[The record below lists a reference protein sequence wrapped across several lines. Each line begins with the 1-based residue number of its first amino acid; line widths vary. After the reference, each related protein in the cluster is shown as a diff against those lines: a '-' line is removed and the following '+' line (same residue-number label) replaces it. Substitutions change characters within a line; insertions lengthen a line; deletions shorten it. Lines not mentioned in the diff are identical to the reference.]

1 MRKIK
6 KYISTPVAIILAFIA
21 SVATPLVR
29 PVIEI
34 VSELQP
40 PVIKELP
47 EDSLYD
53 ELKYPLRD
61 EGDIP
66 YMVKDDISTPI
77 DLKDPDNAEYSAEY
91 DAANNSVT
99 IYRKIGGINVRLP
112 YSMSLQDY
120 QNDNIR
126 RSMMDYWLER
136 SRKSSQL
143 DAADGSA
150 DGEET
155 QKNTLLNSKWRVN
168 SNLFTSIF
176 GSDKITMKLQGQAEV
191 SIGVQHNKINNPTL
205 QERMRKTTSFDFDQ
219 QMQINLNSQVGEK
232 LKLGIN
238 YNTEATFD
246 FENQV
251 KLDYTGTEDD
261 IIQDIEAGNITWNLP
276 GTLIQGS
283 QSLFGFKMDMKF
295 GKLSVSTVFSQ
306 KKGESNSVTVQNGA
320 TAQEFDID
328 ITEYERN
335 KHFFLS
341 HQFKDNYDR
350 ALRQL
355 PIINSPITI
364 NKIEVW
370 VTNKTG
376 NYNDARN
383 IVAFVD
389 LGETGDNLS
398 NTSLWSGNPGQY
410 PSNETNNLYSEM
422 TSTYAGARNIS
433 NVSSTFEAL
442 NGFKAG
448 KEYEKVENAR
458 KLSPAEYKLN
468 ERLGYISLSTA
479 LNNNE
484 VLAVAYQ
491 YTYRGKVY
499 MVGEFSSDGIDAPN
513 CLYLKLIKGTTLTP
527 KYKNW
532 DLMMKNIY
540 SLGSYDIQRED
551 FDLNIVYNN
560 DSTSTYLNYFNEGEK
575 PMYGGHN
582 GETYLQILNVDRL
595 NNNNDVSPDGKY
607 DFVDNVTID
616 AEKGRIIFPQREPF
630 GDYLEEKIGHE
641 LGKKY
646 AFHALYDS
654 TQVYAKQQ
662 THKNKFRLR
671 GQYQASSSQ
680 DIPLNAFNLA
690 RGSVIV
696 TAGGQVL
703 TENIDYTVDYSLGR
717 VRILNQGI
725 LNSGAAINISYE
737 NQNAISTQT
746 QTLIGAHLNYE
757 FSKKFNVGA
766 TVIHMKERPLTNKVS
781 YGDEAVSNTM
791 LGFDTKLEQ
800 DLPFITKALDALPL
814 VSTKAKSTIAFEGEI
829 AKLVPGHAKSI
840 SAAYIDDFEGSSMAY
855 DIKNWTTWKLASKP
869 QGQPELFNDATKGN
883 DLSEGFDR
891 ALLAWYTIDPLFLRN
906 TTQTPKHIKND
917 PEQQSSH
924 YVREVYEEELYPNKE
939 SAYGESTNVS
949 VLNLAYYPKERGSYN
964 FTTNITKDGMLP
976 NPKDNWAGIQRK
988 LETTDF
994 ENANIEYIEF
1004 WMLDPFIYNAE
1015 KPDVGGELYFNIGT
1029 ISEDVLK
1036 DSRRAFEHG
1045 LPTPQ
1050 EDFDVDSTMW
1060 GYVAKNTALVN
1071 GFNTDPAS
1079 MKAQDV
1085 GLNGMSSEKERWFY
1099 NHKDYPY
1106 IQLIEEMYNSG
1117 QLTDEAYQQIM
1128 ADPANDDFHYYR
1140 GSDYDAQK
1148 VGILDRYKRFNNTE
1162 GNSCP
1167 SEYSSETYSTA
1178 ALTRPDNE
1186 DLNDDYTLSET
1197 ENYYQYRVSIRPD
1210 SMQVGKNYI
1219 ADMMQTSVK
1228 LKNGKTEHV
1237 KWYQFKI
1244 PINAP
1249 DKVVGD
1255 ISDMSSMQFIRMF
1268 MKDFADTCIL
1278 RFATLEL
1285 IKGEWRKYTQDLW
1298 ENNSNPSSQT
1308 QFVTSTVNIEEND
1321 RRTPIN
1327 YVLPPG
1333 IDRTVDPSNPQ
1344 LRQLNEQ
1351 AYSIKVIDLGNA
1363 DARAVY
1369 KTLNM
1374 DMRNYKRLKMHIHA
1388 EALEGYPLEDNQ
1400 MSAFIRIGSDYEDN
1414 FYEYEIPLKLTPHG
1428 TYADN
1433 NETDRYAV
1441 WPEENELDIPLEVF
1455 TKAKLARNDA
1465 KRVAGSAVTLQT
1477 IYSISDPDKINNKVR
1492 IKGNPS
1498 LGNVVTMMI
1507 GLRAHGAG
1515 VKSAEIWI
1523 NELRL
1528 TDFNEKG
1535 GWAARGRTTIKL
1547 ADLGSIQAAGE
1558 YSSVGFG
1565 SIDQSVLERSMSEY
1579 KAFDV
1584 SANLEMG
1591 KLLGPES
1598 RLSMPVYAAYS
1609 KSVETP
1615 EYSPYDSDVKLK
1627 TAIDMT
1633 ETKDER
1639 DSIKD
1644 LSLTT
1649 ETTKSLNVSNMRLKP
1664 AKGKRAKIYS
1674 PSNLSASYAFTET
1687 EKADPET
1694 QYDVTKETNATL
1706 AYNYTT
1712 TSKPIEPFKKS
1723 KLNSKVFGIIK
1734 DFNFYLKPTLIAYR
1748 WELARN
1754 YQEIQKR
1761 NVTNPEYKIPVSV
1774 SKDFNWNRYFDFKYT
1789 LSRGLKLSLNAVA
1802 NARIDEPDGAVNKE
1816 LYRDEYYHWRDSI
1829 WSNIFN
1835 FGRVTNYQHSGDLNW
1850 TVPINKLPYL
1860 DWVTANAQ
1868 YKANYIWKTGPQK
1881 TEYEWGNTIM
1891 NRNTKQINAMAN
1903 FGTLYNKSKYLKG
1916 IYDKYNF
1923 SSSNRATKRKS
1934 ANSQTLRY
1942 TERNVAMTSGKPI
1955 KITHNLNT
1963 TDISVRAFDE
1973 KSHGVKG
1980 KIEAID
1986 KNSAYFTPQMG
1997 AKAGRVI
2004 ITGTITEKE
2013 DPLTVVKD
2021 VAFSVLTSLKN
2032 ISISYSENNSTTLPG
2047 YMPNSHFAGMDSYN
2061 GSRAPG
2067 FAFIAG
2073 FQDRDFALKAV
2084 KKGWVT
2090 TDSTLIEPYI
2100 MTTAKSLQIRAS
2112 FELFKAL
2119 KVELSAQ
2126 RTHDDHMEEFYVFDG
2141 NGFAGVFN
2149 TTNSGTFS
2157 MSFNMIKTAFK
2168 TVDRTGN
2175 LSSDVYNT
2183 FLTSRQTIA
2192 ERCGATRIG
2201 RTFPT
2206 DNQFGGLSY
2215 NPNGYANLGYEVTE
2229 GVDGYGLTSQD
2240 VLIPAFL
2247 AAYSGTNSNS
2257 IFLDFIPAV
2266 KYIKP
2271 NWKVTF
2277 SGLNNVN
2284 ALKKYVRNIELSH
2297 AYTSK
2302 YTIGSYM
2309 TNLEWKQAGDGLS
2322 YIRDMQNNFIPQFE
2336 AASVTLSEQF
2346 NPFLSISATMLNN
2359 ITASI
2364 SNTRSRNIV
2373 LSLANNQITETYN
2386 REWSMSVG
2394 YRFDKLGLIFGK
2406 GEDAKQFNNDLNVTL
2421 GLSQR
2426 DNFTILRRIE
2436 EMDNELASGTKTF
2449 AVKFSADYAFSQK
2462 FSMQFYYDQT
2472 VAKPY
2477 ISSSYPTNNVNVGVS
2492 FQLSL
2497 SE

>member
-1 MRKIK
+1 MRNIK
-6 KYISTPVAIILAFIA
+6 KYISTPLAIVLTILASIA
-21 SVATPLVR
+21 APLVR
-29 PVIEI
+29 PTIEVI
-34 VSELQP
+34 SELQRP
-40 PVIKELP
+40 EIAEAP
-47 EDSLYD
+47 EDSLFN
-53 ELKYPLRD
+53 ELHYPLHD
-61 EGDIP
+61 EGYIP
-66 YMVKDDISTPI
+66 SADNKQSPI
-77 DLKDPDNAEYSAEY
+77 DLNTPDNAEYTAEY
-91 DAANNSVT
+91 DVTTNSVT
-99 IYRKIGGINVRLP
+99 IYRKIGGMNVRMP
-112 YSMSLQDY
+112 YTMSLQEY
-120 QNDNIR
+120 QNDNVR

-136 SRKSSQL
+136 SRKASAI
-143 DAADGSA
+143 DASMASE
-150 DGEET
+150 DGE
-155 QKNTLLNSKWRVN
+155 QPKNTLLNSRWKVN

-191 SIGVQHNKINNPTL
+191 SIGVQYNKINNPTL

-251 KLDYTGTEDD
+251 KLDYEGTEDD

-295 GKLSVSTVFSQ
+295 GKLSISTVFSQ

-320 TAQEFDID
+320 AAQEFDID
-328 ITEYERN
+328 ITDYERN

-350 ALRQL
+350 AMRQL

-389 LGETGDNLS
+389 LGETGENLS
-398 NTSLWSGNPGQY
+398 NTVLWGGNPGAY
-410 PSNETNNLYSEM
+410 PSNNANNLYGEM
-422 TSTYAGARNIS
+422 TSNYAAARNIS
-433 NVSSTFEAL
+433 NVTNIFASL
-442 NGFKAG
+442 PNFKQG
-448 KEYEKVENAR
+448 REYEKVENAR
-458 KLSPAEYKLN
+458 KLSPAEYTLN
-468 ERLGYISLSTA
+468 EKLGYISLNTA

-484 VLAVAYQ
+484 VLAVAFQ
-491 YTYRGKVY
+491 YTYRGNVY
-499 MVGEFSSDGIDAPN
+499 TVGEFANDGVDAPN
-513 CLYLKLIKGTTLTP
+513 CLFLKLLKGTTLTP

-540 SLGSYDIQRED
+540 SLGSYDIQRDD
-551 FDLNIVYNN
+551 FDLNVVYNN
-560 DSTSTYLNYFNEGEK
+560 DSTSTYINYFNEGEK
-575 PMYGGHN
+575 PMSGGLN
-582 GETYLQILNVDRL
+582 GLTYLQILNADRL
-595 NNNNDVSPDGKY
+595 NSNNDVSPDGKY
-607 DFVDNVTID
+607 DFVEGFTID
-616 AEKGRIIFPQREPF
+616 TKKGRIMFPQREPF
-630 GDYLEEKIGHE
+630 GDYMEQKLSSQPALAKKFVFHE
-641 LGKKY
+641 
-646 AFHALYDS
+646 LYDS

-662 THKNKFRLR
+662 TNKNKYRLR
-671 GQYQASSSQ
+671 GQYQSSSSQ
-680 DIPLNAFNLA
+680 DIMLNAFNLA

-703 TENIDYTVDYSLGR
+703 TENVDYTVDYTLGR
-717 VRILNQGI
+717 VKILNQG
-725 LNSGAAINISYE
+725 LLSSGTPINVSYE

-746 QTLIGAHLNYE
+746 QTLIGTHLNYE
-757 FSKKFNVGA
+757 FSDNFNVGA

-791 LGFDTKLEQ
+791 LGFNTEFEQ
-800 DLPFITKALDALPL
+800 ELPFITKALDALPL
-814 VSTKAKSTIAFEGEI
+814 VSTKAKSSIQFEGEV
-829 AKLVPGHAKSI
+829 AKLIPGHAKSI
-840 SAAYIDDFEGSSMAY
+840 NAAYIDDFEGSSMAY

-869 QGQPELFNDATKGN
+869 QGQPDLFDDAEKKN
-883 DLSEGFDR
+883 DLSVGFDR
-891 ALLAWYTIDPLFLRN
+891 AHLAWYTIDPLFLRN

-939 SAYGESTNVS
+939 AAYGESTNIS
-949 VLNLAYYPKERGSYN
+949 ILNLAYYPNERGSYN
-964 FTTNITKDGMLP
+964 FTTDITKDGFLN
-976 NPKDNWAGIQRK
+976 NPEANWAGIQRK

-1015 KPDVGGELYFNIGT
+1015 KRGVGGDLYFNIGS
-1029 ISEDVLK
+1029 ISEDVLP
-1036 DSRRAFEHG
+1036 DSRRSFEHG
-1045 LPTPQ
+1045 MPTPL
-1050 EDFDVDSTMW
+1050 EEFDVDSTMW
-1060 GYVAKNTALVN
+1060 GYVPKNTALVN

-1079 MKAQDV
+1079 MKAQDA
-1085 GLNGMSSEKERWFY
+1085 GLNGMSSEQERLFY
-1099 NHKDYPY
+1099 NHNDYPY

-1117 QLTDEAYQQIM
+1117 QLTEEAYQKIM

-1148 VGILDRYKRFNNTE
+1148 VSILDRYKKFNNTE

-1167 SEYSSETYSTA
+1167 TEYSSETYSTA

-1186 DLNDDYTLSET
+1186 DLNDDYTLSEI
-1197 ENYYQYRVSIRPD
+1197 ENYYQYKLHIRPD
-1210 SMQVGKNYI
+1210 SMIVGRNYI
-1219 ADMMQTSVK
+1219 TDMMETSVK

-1268 MKDFADTCIL
+1268 MTNFSDTCIL
-1278 RFATLEL
+1278 RFASLEL

-1298 ENNSNPSSQT
+1298 ENNSNPSAHT

-1327 YVLPPG
+1327 YVLPPD

-1351 AYSIKVIDLGNA
+1351 AYSIKVVDLGNA

-1369 KTLNM
+1369 KTINM
-1374 DMRNYKRLKMHIHA
+1374 DMRNYKRMKMYIHA

-1400 MSAFIRIGSDYEDN
+1400 MSAFVRIGSDYEDN

-1455 TKAKLARNDA
+1455 TKAKLARNEA
-1465 KRVAGSAVTLQT
+1465 KRAAGSTITLQD
-1477 IYSISDPDKINNKVR
+1477 IYSISDPEKVNNKVR

-1584 SANLEMG
+1584 SATLEMG
-1591 KLLGPES
+1591 KLLGPQS

-1609 KSVETP
+1609 KKVETP

-1627 TAIDMT
+1627 TELDMT
-1633 ETKDER
+1633 ESKAEKDSVKE
-1639 DSIKD
+1639 

-1649 ETTKSLNVSNMRLKP
+1649 ETTKSINVSNMRLKP

-1674 PSNLSASYAFTET
+1674 PSNLSASYAYTET
-1687 EKADPET
+1687 DMTDPET

-1706 AYNYTT
+1706 SYNYTT
-1712 TSKPIEPFKKS
+1712 TSKAVEPFKS
-1723 KLNSKVFGIIK
+1723 LSLDSKVFGLIK

-1748 WELARN
+1748 WELARD

-1761 NVTNPEYKIPVSV
+1761 NVTSPDYKIPVSV
-1774 SKDFNWNRYFDFKYT
+1774 SKDFNWNRYFDFKYN
-1789 LSRGLKLSLNAVA
+1789 LSRGIKFSLNAVT
-1802 NARIDEPDGAVNKE
+1802 NARIDEPDGAVNKD
-1816 LYRDEYYHWRDSI
+1816 LYRDEYYHWRDSV

-1835 FGRVTNYQHSGDLNW
+1835 FGRTTNYQHSADVNW

-1860 DWVTANAQ
+1860 DWLTANAQ
-1868 YKANYIWKTGPQK
+1868 YKANYIWQAGPQK
-1881 TEYEWGNTIM
+1881 TEYEWGNVIM
-1891 NRNTKQINAMAN
+1891 NRNTKQLNMMAN
-1903 FGTLYNKSKYLKG
+1903 IGTLYNRSKYLKS

-1923 SSSNRATKRKS
+1923 SSSNRQRSRKS
-1934 ANSQTLRY
+1934 GSHTVRY

-1955 KITHNLNT
+1955 KINHNLNT
-1963 TDISVRAFDE
+1963 TDITARAFDE
-1973 KSHGVKG
+1973 KAHGVKG
-1980 KIEAID
+1980 KVEAID
-1986 KNSAYFTPQMG
+1986 NNSAYFIPQMG
-1997 AKAGRVI
+1997 AKSGRVI
-2004 ITGTITEKE
+2004 ITGTITEKTS
-2013 DPLTVVKD
+2013 PIQVIKD
-2021 VAFSVLTSLKN
+2021 VAFIALTSLKN
-2032 ISISYSENNSTTLPG
+2032 VSVSMSENNSTTLPG
-2047 YMPNSHFAGMDSYN
+2047 YMPNAHFAGMDGFN

-2084 KKGWVT
+2084 KRGWVT
-2090 TDSTLIEPYI
+2090 NDTTLIEPYI
-2100 MTTAKSLQIRAS
+2100 MTSAKNVQIRAS
-2112 FELFKAL
+2112 FEMFKAL

-2126 RTHDDHMEEFYVFDG
+2126 RSHDDRMNEYYVFDG
-2141 NGFAGVFN
+2141 GGFAGVFN

-2157 MSFNMIKTAFK
+2157 MTYNMFGTAFK
-2168 TVDRTGN
+2168 SVDKTGD
-2175 LSSDVYNT
+2175 LESEVYNN
-2183 FLTSRQTIA
+2183 FLSMRQTIA
-2192 ERCGATRIG
+2192 ERCGETRKGHI
-2201 RTFPT
+2201 FPN
-2206 DNQFGGLSY
+2206 DNALGGMSY
-2215 NPNGYANLGYEVTE
+2215 NPHGYENAGYEVTE

-2247 AAYSGTNSNS
+2247 AAYSGKGAND
-2257 IFLDFIPAV
+2257 IFLSFIPAV
-2266 KYIKP
+2266 KYMQP
-2271 NWKVTF
+2271 NWRVTF
-2277 SGLNNVN
+2277 SGLSNVK
-2284 ALKKYVRNIELSH
+2284 ALKDYVRNIELSH

-2302 YTIGSYM
+2302 YSIGSYQ
-2309 TNLEWKQAGDGLS
+2309 TNLDWQKSGDGLS
-2322 YIRDMQNNFIPQFE
+2322 YVRDMQNNFIPQFE
-2336 AASVTLSEQF
+2336 AATVTLSEQF

-2364 SNTRSRNIV
+2364 SNSRSRSV
-2373 LSLANNQITETYN
+2373 SLSLANNQITETYN
-2386 REWSMSVG
+2386 REWSLSVG

-2406 GEDAKQFNNDLNVTL
+2406 GEDAKQFNNDLNVSL

-2436 EMDNELASGTKTF
+2436 ELDNELASGSKNF
-2449 AVKFSADYAFSQK
+2449 SMKFSADYAFSQK

-2472 VAKPY
+2472 IAKPY

-2492 FQLSL
+2492 FQLTL

>member
-1 MRKIK
+1 LKNIK
-6 KYISTPVAIILAFIA
+6 KYISTPIAIALAVLASIA
-21 SVATPLVR
+21 APLVT
-29 PVIEI
+29 PAFEVIA
-34 VSELQP
+34 ELQRP
-40 PVIKELP
+40 TIEEAP
-47 EDSLYD
+47 EDSLFSQ
-53 ELKYPLRD
+53 LKYPLHE
-61 EGDIP
+61 EGNIP
-66 YMVKDDISTPI
+66 QRANEKQTTPI
-77 DLKDPDNAEYSAEY
+77 DLNDPDNAEYSARY
-91 DAANNSVT
+91 DAATNSVT
-99 IYRKIGGINVRLP
+99 IYRKIGGMNVRLP
-112 YSMSLQDY
+112 YTMSWDDY

-126 RSMMDYWLER
+126 RSMMNYWLER
-136 SRKSSQL
+136 GRSASRL
-143 DAADGSA
+143 DAADGNNN
-150 DGEET
+150 DTEQ
-155 QKNTLLNSKWRVN
+155 QKNTLLNSRWRVN

-176 GSDKITMKLQGQAEV
+176 GSDNITMKLQGQAEV
-191 SIGVQHNKINNPTL
+191 SIGVQYSKINNPTL
-205 QERMRKTTSFDFDQ
+205 QERMRKTTSFDFNQ

-306 KKGESNSVTVQNGA
+306 KKGESNSITVQNGA
-320 TAQEFDID
+320 TTQEFDID

-341 HQFKDNYDR
+341 HRFKENYDR
-350 ALRQL
+350 ALQQL
-355 PIINSPITI
+355 PIVNSPITI

-389 LGETGDNLS
+389 LGETGDDLS
-398 NTSLWSGNPGQY
+398 NTALWHGAPGAY
-410 PSNETNNLYSEM
+410 PSNQANNLYEEM
-422 TSTYAGARNIS
+422 TNAYAAARNIS
-433 NVSSTFEAL
+433 NVTATFNNL

-448 KEYEKVENAR
+448 KEFEKVENAR
-458 KLSPAEYKLN
+458 RLSPAEYTLN
-468 ERLGYISLSTA
+468 ERLGYISLNTA

-491 YTYRGKVY
+491 YTYRGNVY

-513 CLYLKLIKGTTLTP
+513 CLYLKLLKGTTLTP

-540 SLGSYDIQRED
+540 SLGSYDIQRDD
-551 FDLNIVYNN
+551 FDLNVVYNN

-582 GETYLQILNVDRL
+582 GETYLQILGADRL

-607 DFVDNVTID
+607 DFVEGITINT
-616 AEKGRIIFPQREPF
+616 AKGRIIFPQREPF
-630 GDYLEEKIGHE
+630 GDYLEETLGPT

-662 THKNKFRLR
+662 TNKNKFRLR
-671 GQYQASSSQ
+671 GQYQSSSSQ

-703 TENIDYTVDYSLGR
+703 TENVDYSVDYALGR

-725 LNSGAAINISYE
+725 LNSGSPINISYE

-746 QTLIGAHLNYE
+746 QTLIGTHLNYQ
-757 FSKKFNVGA
+757 FSDKFNVGA

-781 YGDEAVSNTM
+781 YGDEAISNTM
-791 LGFDTKLEQ
+791 LGFNTEFEQ
-800 DLPFITKALDALPL
+800 ELPFLTKAIDALPL
-814 VSTKAKSTIAFEGEI
+814 VSTKAKSSISFEGEV
-829 AKLVPGHAKSI
+829 AKLIPGHSKSI
-840 SAAYIDDFEGSSMAY
+840 NAAYIDDFEGSSMAY

-869 QGQPELFNDATKGN
+869 QGQPDLFATSDATN
-883 DLSEGFDR
+883 DLNTGFDR
-891 ALLAWYTIDPLFLRN
+891 ALLAWYTVDPLFLRN

-939 SAYGESTNVS
+939 SAYGESTNIS
-949 VLNLAYYPKERGSYN
+949 VLNLAYYPAERGSYN
-964 FTTNITKDGMLP
+964 FTTNLTKEGMLP
-976 NPKDNWAGIQRK
+976 YPKENWAGIQRK

-1004 WMLDPFIYNAE
+1004 WMLDPFIYTAD
-1015 KPDVGGELYFNIGT
+1015 KPEVGGDLYFNIGS

-1050 EDFDVDSTMW
+1050 EAFEVDSTAW
-1060 GYVAKNTALVN
+1060 GYVPKNTALVN

-1099 NHKDYPY
+1099 NHNDYPY
-1106 IQLIEEMYNSG
+1106 IQLIEEMYNNG
-1117 QLTDEAYQQIM
+1117 QLTDEAYQHIM

-1148 VGILDRYKRFNNTE
+1148 VSILDRYKRFNNTE

-1167 SEYSSETYSTA
+1167 TEYSSEAYSTA

-1197 ENYYQYRVSIRPD
+1197 ENYYQYRVSIHPD
-1210 SMQVGKNYI
+1210 SMQVGHNYI

-1255 ISDMSSMQFIRMF
+1255 ISDMTSMQFIRMF
-1268 MKDFADTCIL
+1268 MKDFSDTCIL

-1285 IKGEWRKYTQDLW
+1285 IKGEWRKYTQELR
-1298 ENNSNPSSQT
+1298 EENSNPSAHT
-1308 QFVTSTVNIEEND
+1308 QLITSTVNIEEND
-1321 RRTPIN
+1321 RRTPVN
-1327 YVLPPG
+1327 YVLPPD

-1374 DMRNYKRLKMHIHA
+1374 DMRNYKRLKMFIHA
-1388 EALEGYPLEDNQ
+1388 EALDGYPLEDNQ

-1455 TKAKLARNDA
+1455 TKAKLARNEA
-1465 KRVAGSAVTLQT
+1465 KRAANSSVTLQT
-1477 IYSISDPDKINNKVR
+1477 IYSISDPEKVNNKVR

-1547 ADLGSIQAAGE
+1547 ADIGTVQAAGE

-1565 SIDQSVLERSMSEY
+1565 SIDQSVLERSMEDY

-1591 KLLGPES
+1591 KLLGPNS

-1609 KSVETP
+1609 KVVETP

-1627 TAIDMT
+1627 TALDMT
-1633 ETKDER
+1633 ESKAEE

-1674 PSNLSASYAFTET
+1674 PTNFSASYAFTET
-1687 EKADPET
+1687 ERKDPET
-1694 QYDVTKETNATL
+1694 QYDVIKETNATI

-1712 TSKPIEPFKKS
+1712 TSKPIEPFKNS
-1723 KLNSKVFGIIK
+1723 KLNAKAFGLVK

-1789 LSRGLKLSLNAVA
+1789 LSRGLKFSLNAA
-1802 NARIDEPDGAVNKE
+1802 TNTRIDEPDGAVNKE
-1816 LYRDEYYHWRDSI
+1816 LYRDEYYHWRDSV
-1829 WSNIFN
+1829 WSNIFS
-1835 FGRVTNYQHSGDLNW
+1835 FGRTTNYQHSADLNW
-1850 TVPINKLPYL
+1850 TVPVNKLPYL
-1860 DWVTANAQ
+1860 DWLTANAQ
-1868 YKANYIWKTGPQK
+1868 YKANYVWKTGPLK
-1881 TEYEWGNTIM
+1881 TEYQWGNTIM

-1903 FGTLYNKSKYLKG
+1903 FGSLYNKSKYLKG
-1916 IYDKYNF
+1916 IYDKYDY

-1934 ANSQTLRY
+1934 ANSQTVRH
-1942 TERNVAMTSGKPI
+1942 TERNVAMTNGKPI

-1986 KNSAYFTPQMG
+1986 KNSAYFTPQMN
-1997 AKAGRVI
+1997 AKSGRII

-2013 DPLTVVKD
+2013 EPLKIVKD
-2021 VAFSVLTSLKN
+2021 VALAVLSSLKN
-2032 ISISYSENNSTTLPG
+2032 VSVSYSENNSTILPG
-2047 YMPNSHFAGMDSYN
+2047 YMPDSRFAGTDNYN

-2073 FQDRDFALKAV
+2073 FQDRNFAMKAV
-2084 KKGWVT
+2084 ERGWIT
-2090 TDSTLIEPYI
+2090 TDSTLIEPYV
-2100 MTTAKSLQIRAS
+2100 MTQAKSLQIRAS

-2119 KVELSAQ
+2119 KVEMSAQ
-2126 RTHDDHMEEFYVFDG
+2126 RSHDDKMNEYYVFDG
-2141 NGFAGVFN
+2141 NGFAGIFN
-2149 TTNSGTFS
+2149 TTNAGTFS
-2157 MSFNMIKTAFK
+2157 MTFNMIGTAFK
-2168 TVDRTGN
+2168 KVERTGN
-2175 LSSDVYNT
+2175 LDSDVYNE
-2183 FLTSRQTIA
+2183 FLNARQTIA
-2192 ERCGATRIG
+2192 ERCGATRLG
-2201 RTFPT
+2201 HVFPT
-2206 DNQFGGLSY
+2206 DNPMGGIAY
-2215 NPNGYANLGYEVTE
+2215 NPNGYANLGQEVTS

-2247 AAYSGTNSNS
+2247 AAYSGTSADE
-2257 IFLDFIPAV
+2257 IFLDFIPPV
-2266 KYIKP
+2266 KHLKP

-2277 SGLNNVN
+2277 SGLNNVA
-2284 ALKKYVRNIELSH
+2284 ALKKYARNIELSH

-2302 YTIGSYM
+2302 YTIGSYQ
-2309 TNLEWKQAGDGLS
+2309 TNLEWEKAGDGLS

-2336 AASVTLSEQF
+2336 AASVTISEQF

-2359 ITASI
+2359 MTASI
-2364 SNTRSRNIV
+2364 TNSRSRNVV
-2373 LSLANNQITETYN
+2373 LSLANNQISETYN
-2386 REWSMSVG
+2386 REWSMSLG

-2406 GEDAKQFNNDLNVTL
+2406 GEDAKEFNNDLNVTL
-2421 GLSQR
+2421 SISRR

-2436 EMDNELASGTKTF
+2436 ELDNELASGTKNF
-2449 AVKFSADYAFSQK
+2449 SLKFSADYAFSQK

-2472 VAKPY
+2472 IAKPY